1 MSLESAVLD
10 FAAFNLEKSGGFGP
24 PKLIN
29 LVVWRLHAIRRVIE
43 LLHLRLLNTLNAG
56 HSLVIIL
63 ASSFF
68 WTRNHKALV
77 ILLVARLSWNCFR
90 RFSWTIAVFR
100 LRFFQLLCQM
110 RIVIIILSIFH
121 RCNDNEQVWCNLVD
135 PALHW
140 LRIWCLWCR
149 WLHLT
154 ASGLRRWYPQGFF
167 SVSVSL
173 PSFFFPSMPLY
184 FALLSGL
191 FNLIQISEAWSKN
204 VG

>member
-1 MSLESAVLD
+1 MIILELVNQHLVTLENNVLECLVSRAREPLLKRLVTSRLLLVLHAALYERSQRFSMSLESAVLD

-121 RCNDNEQVWCNLVD
+121 RCNDNEQV
-135 PALHW
+135 
-140 LRIWCLWCR
+140 
-149 WLHLT
+149 
-154 ASGLRRWYPQGFF
+154 
-167 SVSVSL
+167 
-173 PSFFFPSMPLY
+173 
-184 FALLSGL
+184 
-191 FNLIQISEAWSKN
+191 
-204 VG
+204 